1 MVKDIYK
8 DKLPVSGK
16 NCLLHKA
23 VQNWLDKS
31 EPRHMKQDWQRCPE
45 EIITHAAVSHT
56 EAMM

>member
-16 NCLLHKA
+16 NCLLHYA

-31 EPRHMKQDWQRCPE
+31 EHRHMKQD
-45 EIITHAAVSHT
+45 
-56 EAMM
+56 